1 MHREKLYEDRWLRNY
16 RDLCS
21 YLDSHPEYNISTIPT
36 DYRTEHNVLLARW
49 VYEQH
54 KAYYGNR
61 ENNTLP
67 DKQMELMKMIG
78 IEEYRS
84 IADKLWF
91 ERFEELKKFYNINH
105 TLIVP
110 TDYRCADGSLLVSW
124 TRIQRKKFHD
134 GTLKKKYMNALED
147 AGFTEILETNEER
160 GLRHA
165 KEYYKKYHHLNIPCA
180 YVCDD
185 GYRLGIWIRSIRE
198 RKHTLTEQTM
208 KQLNRMGMIW
218 SVPENKWMIG
228 FLECYQ
234 YFRRNGNLN
243 IPKNYISES
252 GIELNSWIR
261 NNKTAYKKGK
271 LSQDK
276 IDKLNA
282 IGALKIDVLP

>member
-1 MHREKLYEDRWLRNY
+1 MHREKLNDERWLRNY
-16 RDLCS
+16 HELQK
-21 YLDSHPEYNISTIPT
+21 YLALHPEYNISTIPT

-67 DKQMELMKMIG
+67 DKQMELMKIIG

-124 TRIQRKKFHD
+124 TRIQRKKYHD
-134 GTLKKKYMNALED
+134 GTLKKKYMNALEN
-147 AGFTEILETNEER
+147 AGFMEILETNEER

-165 KEYYKKYHHLNIPCA
+165 KEYYKKYHHLNIPCV

-198 RKHTLTEQTM
+198 SKQKLKEQTRN
-208 KQLNRMGMIW
+208 QLNKMGMIW
-218 SVPENKWMIG
+218 SVPENRWMVG

-234 YFRRNGNLN
+234 YFKKNGNLN
-243 IPKNYISES
+243 VPKEYRSES
-252 GIELNSWIR
+252 GIELYNWLR
-261 NNKTAYKKGK
+261 NNRAAYRKGK

-276 IDKLNA
+276 IAKLKE
-282 IGALKIDVLP
+282 IGALIVADK